1 MVFTDYFRFE
11 FIVRCAPP
19 LAFVLFAYY
28 YEYVA
33 IATGQNYAKTPFTGI
48 ANMESNDTSMESG
61 DKRSLSASASPTRDG
76 ILRSGPKHARAYKSP
91 VTTPARST
99 EVPIEVVSEL
109 PAIESFPFNLSES
122 SGQASLSHTASPVF

>member
-1 MVFTDYFRFE
+1 MS
-11 FIVRCAPP
+11 
-19 LAFVLFAYY
+19 
-28 YEYVA
+28 
-33 IATGQNYAKTPFTGI
+33 GQNYAKTPFTVI
-48 ANMESNDTSMESG
+48 ANMESKDTSMESG

-91 VTTPARST
+91 FTTPARST

-122 SGQASLSHTASPVF
+122 SGQASLSHAASPVQVSVSSPPSIESCRLYGRNGNHDASVTERTR

>member
-1 MVFTDYFRFE
+1 MT
-11 FIVRCAPP
+11 
-19 LAFVLFAYY
+19 
-28 YEYVA
+28 
-33 IATGQNYAKTPFTGI
+33 TGQNYAKTPFTGI

-91 VTTPARST
+91 FTTPARST

-122 SGQASLSHTASPVF
+122 SGQASLSHAASPALASVSSPPSN